1 MKKFHP
7 ILRILFSLMALSLF
21 CISSQ
26 ATTTLAHSQIWCRDV
41 YADRQE
47 KGEISIS
54 AEDAVPHSFYGLKIG
69 DKKNTVLPTLKPAFS
84 FMYEL
89 KEIGHAYLLSDTVY
103 PDYYLTVLFDDHDQV
118 WMILYQ
124 KNHKYELS

>member
-1 MKKFHP
+1 MKNFHP
-7 ILRILFSLMALSLF
+7 ILCILFSLMAL
-21 CISSQ
+21 CIVCVSSQ
-26 ATTTLAHSQIWCRDV
+26 AATPACSQVWCRDV

-47 KGEISIS
+47 KGEIIIS
-54 AEDAVPHSFYGLKIG
+54 AKDTVPHSFYGIKIG
-69 DKKNTVLPTLKPAFS
+69 DKKGTVLPALRPAFS

-103 PDYYLTVLFDDHDQV
+103 PDYYLTVLFDDQDKV

-124 KNHKYELS
+124 KNQKYELA

>member
-1 MKKFHP
+1 MKNFHP
-7 ILRILFSLMALSLF
+7 ILRILFSLMALCIV
-21 CISSQ
+21 CISSPA
-26 ATTTLAHSQIWCRDV
+26 ATPARSQVWCRDV

-47 KGEISIS
+47 KGEIIIS
-54 AEDAVPHSFYGLKIG
+54 AEDTVLHSFYGIKIG
-69 DKKNTVLPTLKPAFS
+69 DKKSTVLPALRPAFS

-103 PDYYLTVLFDDHDQV
+103 SDYYLTVLFDDQDKV

-124 KNHKYELS
+124 KNQKYELA

>member
-7 ILRILFSLMALSLF
+7 ILRILFSLIALCIV

-26 ATTTLAHSQIWCRDV
+26 AATQSHSEVWYRDV
-41 YADRQE
+41 YAYRQE
-47 KGEISIS
+47 KGEIIIN
-54 AEDAVPHSFYGLKIG
+54 AEDAVPHSFYGVKIG

-103 PDYYLTVLFDDHDQV
+103 PDYYLTVLFDDQDQV

-124 KNHKYELS
+124 KNQKYELA

>member
-1 MKKFHP
+1 MKNFHP
-7 ILRILFSLMALSLF
+7 ILRILFSLMALCIV

-26 ATTTLAHSQIWCRDV
+26 AAMPDRDQIWCRDV

-47 KGEISIS
+47 KGEIIIS
-54 AEDAVPHSFYGLKIG
+54 AEAVVPHSFYGIKIG
-69 DKKNTVLPTLKPAFS
+69 DKKSTVLPALRPAFS

-103 PDYYLTVLFDDHDQV
+103 PDYYLTVLFDDQGKV
-118 WMILYQ
+118 WMIRYQ
-124 KNHKYELS
+124 KNQKYELT